1 MAIKNNRCTCGLC
14 REPQKAVRFATS
26 FQGKS
31 GRVKTDA
38 LPSAVTIVFQV
49 QMSQTTAFISEL
61 IRAANEIER
70 LTPFEVSRLLD
81 RSVDTIRD
89 MRERAGL
96 VANGGANDV
105 VIDLGIASA
114 RVRDLSIE
122 EIRDTLIDAA
132 DVIRALRV
140 ILAERE

>member
-1 MAIKNNRCTCGLC
+1 
-14 REPQKAVRFATS
+14 
-26 FQGKS
+26 
-31 GRVKTDA
+31 
-38 LPSAVTIVFQV
+38 
-49 QMSQTTAFISEL
+49 MSQTTAFISEL
-61 IRAANEIER
+61 IRAANEVER

-96 VANGGANDV
+96 VANERANDV

-132 DVIRALRV
+132 DVIRALRI
-140 ILAERE
+140 ILAEQE

>member
-1 MAIKNNRCTCGLC
+1 
-14 REPQKAVRFATS
+14 
-26 FQGKS
+26 
-31 GRVKTDA
+31 
-38 LPSAVTIVFQV
+38 
-49 QMSQTTAFISEL
+49 MSQTTAFISEL

>member
-1 MAIKNNRCTCGLC
+1 
-14 REPQKAVRFATS
+14 
-26 FQGKS
+26 
-31 GRVKTDA
+31 
-38 LPSAVTIVFQV
+38 
-49 QMSQTTAFISEL
+49 MSQTTAFISEL
-61 IRAANEIER
+61 IRAANEVER

-96 VANGGANDV
+96 VANGRANDV

-114 RVRDLSIE
+114 RVRDLSTE

-132 DVIRALRV
+132 DVIRALRI
-140 ILAERE
+140 ILAEQE